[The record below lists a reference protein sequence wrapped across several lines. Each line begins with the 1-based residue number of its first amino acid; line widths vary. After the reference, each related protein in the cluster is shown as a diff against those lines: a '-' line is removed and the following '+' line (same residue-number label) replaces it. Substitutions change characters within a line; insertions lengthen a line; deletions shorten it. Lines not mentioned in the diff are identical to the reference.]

1 MIENLVKFEAV
12 VRHATANQ
20 NTVVSRLGGEPD
32 EWFAPILTAE
42 FRDFCLDSR
51 QVNQGDAFVLLA
63 SSSQDTKTAIANANR
78 YLATI
83 KDKAA
88 FVISEFDTALLDL
101 SQIDITVV
109 SVPQIRT
116 VLGDL
121 IAARLQLET
130 PVALPTV
137 IAVTGTNGKTTVS
150 QLIAQLCQ
158 LSGVP
163 SAIMG
168 TAGNGRLG
176 QLEQSANTTGDVL
189 LVQRFLHKMA
199 LDGVKMVALEASSHG
214 LDQYRLQGVPVAVA
228 VYTNLSHDHLD
239 YHADMQ
245 EYRLAKARLFDATL
259 FPTLKAGVINVD
271 ADYQI
276 IDNVADY
283 AYPIYRYSRQGKSAE
298 YQVNAIKPS
307 LDGVGIDFVAQTKA
321 ISVHSPLLG
330 LFNVDNL
337 LAAMAAFCAIY
348 DNQDNLPKLVPQL
361 QGACGRMQR
370 ANSQTGS
377 FIVDYAHTP
386 DALVQVLSSLKQHCT
401 GRLIAV
407 FGCGGDRDK
416 TKRPLMT
423 RAGLDHADQVILTAD
438 NPRSEEPSAILADMQ
453 QGLSCEDHYKIIIEE
468 DRTKAIELA
477 VKTAGASD
485 IVVIAGKGHETYQE
499 IKGVKYDFDD
509 MAILTK
515 LLNKYQK

>member
-1 MIENLVKFEAV
+1 MINTVQTVKSV
-12 VRHATANQ
+12 IQHATANTQ
-20 NTVVSRLGGEPD
+20 TVASRLSD
-32 EWFAPILTAE
+32 ELGAWFSPILTAE

-51 QVNQGDAFVLLA
+51 QIEQNDAFVLLA
-63 SSSQDTKTAIANANR
+63 SSSQDEQTAIKNANR
-78 YLATI
+78 YLASV

-88 FVISEFDTALLDL
+88 FVISEFDVSLLDV
-101 SQIDITVV
+101 SQIG
-109 SVPQIRT
+109 VPVIGVPAIRT

-121 IAARLQLET
+121 IAARLQLDQ
-130 PVALPTV
+130 PVNLPTV

-199 LDGVKMVALEASSHG
+199 QEGVKVVALEASSHG

-245 EYRLAKARLFDATL
+245 EYRLAKARLFDASL
-259 FPTLKAGVINVD
+259 FPTLQAGVINVD

-283 AYPIYRYSRQGKSAE
+283 PYPIYRYSRQGQTAE

-423 RAGLDHADQVILTAD
+423 KAGLDHADQVILTAD

-453 QGLSCEDHYKIIIEE
+453 QGLGCEDHYKIIMEP
-468 DRTKAIELA
+468 DRKKAIEWA

-509 MAILTK
+509 MAILTE
-515 LLNKYQK
+515 LLQQYQK